1 MVELIIF
8 ASKILEMSLSGSNKK
23 DITTEEK
30 IKTAA
35 KTVFYKK
42 GFAATRTR
50 DIAEE
55 ADLNLALLNYYFRSK
70 AKLFEIIM
78 TETFTGFI
86 SSIKVI
92 LNDEK
97 SSLEQKVAIIAE
109 RYIDFIIKEPEIPV
123 FILTEIRN
131 NPDGLL
137 KRLPIKE
144 IINESVFIRQFLAA
158 VQKKEIEE
166 NNPLHFLMNLMGLVV
181 FPFIAKPVIMGSR
194 NMPIEEF
201 NTLMQERKKK
211 IPVWIKMMFTAS

>member
-1 MVELIIF
+1 MS
-8 ASKILEMSLSGSNKK
+8 ASASEKK
-23 DITTEEK
+23 DSTTEEK

-55 ADLNLALLNYYFRSK
+55 AGLNLALLNYYFRSK

-86 SSIKVI
+86 GSMKVI

-97 SSLEQKVAIIAE
+97 TSLEQKVVTIAE
-109 RYIDFIIKEPEIPV
+109 RYIDFISVEPEIPT

-131 NPDGLL
+131 NPEELL

-144 IINESVFIRQFLAA
+144 IVNDSVFIKQFQEA
-158 VQKKEIEE
+158 VQNKEITEP
-166 NNPLHFLMNLMGLVV
+166 NPLHFLMNLLGLVV
-181 FPFIAKPVIMGSR
+181 FPFIVKPIIMGSR
-194 NMPIEEF
+194 NLETEQF
-201 NTLMQERKKK
+201 NALMQERKKK
-211 IPVWIKMMFTAS
+211 IPIWINMMFKA

>member
-1 MVELIIF
+1 
-8 ASKILEMSLSGSNKK
+8 MSSQESNKK
-23 DITTEEK
+23 DVTTEEK

-86 SSIKVI
+86 GSIKVI
-92 LNDEK
+92 LNDDK
-97 SSLEQKVAIIAE
+97 TSLEEKVAIIAD

-144 IINESVFIRQFLAA
+144 IINESVFIKQFQQA
-158 VQKKEIEE
+158 VQNKEIAEP
-166 NNPLHFLMNLMGLVV
+166 NPLHFLMNLLGLVV
-181 FPFIAKPVIMGSR
+181 FPFIAKPMIMGSR
-194 NMPIEEF
+194 NMQTEDF
-201 NTLMQERKKK
+201 NVLMQERKKK
-211 IPVWIKMMFTAS
+211 IPVWIKLMFSVE